1 MIAGIDVSQPVRV
14 LVRDAASGRWL
25 QFSHPREIVT
35 AFTLADVA
43 PGLDRVEN
51 AVARSGLCAA
61 GFISYEAAP
70 AFEPALTVRDSGGF
84 PLLWFGLYDGVQ
96 QVDLP
101 APAQEPPLSRP
112 SATLSP
118 HRGERAGRGARTGK
132 FMVGEH
138 GVSAKGTAPGPDPG
152 KTDWQA
158 SVGFPEFEGNLQRIK
173 DLIRNGD
180 TYQVNYTCR
189 LSTSLAAEPWNYF
202 LQLVA
207 AQEAPYGAF
216 VDTGEW
222 VIGCASP
229 ELFFRLDGDHIACRP
244 MKGTAARG
252 LTQAQDRA
260 QAETLRASEKEQAE
274 NVMIVDMVRH
284 DLGRVAAIGSVDVP
298 RLFTVE
304 KYPTVWQMTSTIEA
318 RTPATLSHI
327 FRALF
332 PPASITGAPKVR
344 TMEIIA
350 QLETSARRIYTGTIG
365 FIAPGRRAQ
374 FNVAIRT
381 LLWNRQTRH
390 AEYGVGGGITWG
402 SQPEAEWQECRD
414 KARILTMRVPAFSL
428 LETMLWTP
436 EDGYAL
442 LDRHLERLTQSALY
456 FGFAVDLPAVRLE
469 LERLARTFHIRVA
482 ADVSRRHLGGGQ
494 NAPTDV
500 GGYTRSANR
509 AEREISGLAAH
520 LARTRQKIRLLVTK
534 AGRIT
539 LEAEALPA
547 ADPAPQR
554 VAVAP
559 IPADSSNPFL
569 YHKTTNRGLYEAA
582 RAACP
587 GYDDAVLLNEKGEVT
602 ESTIANV
609 AVEIEGKL
617 CTPPVQCGLLPGT
630 QRADLLER
638 GTLIERCI
646 TVEQMRRSPRVF
658 LLNSVR
664 GMYRVQVVEAP
675 ENNTTRS

>member
-1 MIAGIDVSQPVRV
+1 MIASIDATDPVRV

-25 QFSHPREIVT
+25 QFSRPREIVT
-35 AFTLADVA
+35 AFVVADVA
-43 PGLDRVEN
+43 PALERVEA
-51 AVARSGLCAA
+51 AVAQRGLYAA

-70 AFEPALTVRDSGGF
+70 AFDPALTVKGGGGF
-84 PLLWFGLYDGVQ
+84 PLLWFGLYDTAE

-101 APAQEPPLSRP
+101 ALA
-112 SATLSP
+112 A
-118 HRGERAGRGARTGK
+118 
-132 FMVGEH
+132 
-138 GVSAKGTAPGPDPG
+138 GPDSG
-152 KTDWQA
+152 KADWQA
-158 SVGFPEFEGNLQRIK
+158 SVGFAEFEGILERIK
-173 DLIRNGD
+173 ALIRSGD
-180 TYQVNYTCR
+180 TYQVNYTYR
-189 LSTSLAAEPWNYF
+189 LSASLAAEPWDLF

-229 ELFFRLDGDHIACRP
+229 ELFFRLDGDQIACRP

-252 LTQAQDRA
+252 LTQTQDQS

-284 DLGRVAAIGSVDVP
+284 DLGRVAEVGSVWVP
-298 RLFTVE
+298 RLFEVE
-304 KYPTVWQMTSTIEA
+304 KYPTVWQMTSCVRA
-318 RTPATLSHI
+318 RTSASLSNI

-350 QLETSARRIYTGTIG
+350 QLEASPRRVYTGTIG

-402 SQPEAEWQECRD
+402 SQPEAEWQECRA
-414 KARILTMRVPAFSL
+414 KARILDTRMPAFSL
-428 LETMLWTP
+428 LETILWTP
-436 EDGYAL
+436 GDGYAL
-442 LDRHLERLTQSALY
+442 LDWHLGRLAQSALY
-456 FGFAVDLPAVRLE
+456 FGFDVDLVVVCLE
-469 LERLARTFHIRVA
+469 LQRLAAR
-482 ADVSRRHLGGGQ
+482 LG
-494 NAPTDV
+494 
-500 GGYTRSANR
+500 
-509 AEREISGLAAH
+509 
-520 LARTRQKIRLLVTK
+520 RTRQKVRLLVSK
-534 AGRIT
+534 EGRIT
-539 LEAEALPA
+539 LETEALPEA
-547 ADPAPQR
+547 ELSPQR
-554 VAVAP
+554 VALAP
-559 IPADSSNPFL
+559 ALADSSDPFR

-582 RAACP
+582 RASCP
-587 GYDDAVLLNEKGEVT
+587 GYDDVLLLNERGEVT

-617 CTPPVQCGLLPGT
+617 CTPPVECGLLPGT
-630 QRADLLER
+630 LRADLLER

-646 TVEQMRRSPRVF
+646 TVEEALRSPRVF

-664 GMYRVQVVEAP
+664 GMYRVQVVK
-675 ENNTTRS
+675 TTGSKTSRDQSRVSASSSS

>member
-1 MIAGIDVSQPVRV
+1 MIAGIDVSDPLRV

-43 PGLDRVEN
+43 PGLARVEQ
-51 AVARSGLCAA
+51 AVIQGGLYAA
-61 GFISYEAAP
+61 GFVSYETAP
-70 AFEPALTVRDSGGF
+70 AFDQALTVKGGGGF
-84 PLLWFGLYDGVQ
+84 PLLWFGLYDGVEE
-96 QVDLP
+96 VDLP
-101 APAQEPPLSRP
+101 TQPCRTTEVRP
-112 SATLSP
+112 SSGAASSAPPSALERPEPTLLMGVAAP
-118 HRGERAGRGARTGK
+118 EDGRTLAP
-132 FMVGEH
+132 
-138 GVSAKGTAPGPDPG
+138 APGPKPG
-152 KTDWQA
+152 QAEWQA
-158 SVGFPEFEGNLQRIK
+158 SVGFAEFEGNVKRIK
-173 DLIRNGD
+173 DLIRRGD
-180 TYQVNYTCR
+180 TYQVNYTYR
-189 LSTSLAAEPWNYF
+189 LSTSLAVEPWNYF

-207 AQEAPYGAF
+207 AQEAPYGAY

-222 VIGCASP
+222 IIGCASP
-229 ELFFRLDGDHIACRP
+229 ELFFRLDGDHIVCRP

-252 LTQAQDRA
+252 LTLAQDRA

-284 DLGRVAAIGSVDVP
+284 DLGRVAEIGSVTVP
-298 RLFTVE
+298 RLFEVE

-318 RTPATLSHI
+318 RTCATLGNI

-350 QLETSARRIYTGTIG
+350 ELEASPRRIYTGTIG
-365 FIAPGRRAQ
+365 FIAPGRQAQ

-381 LLWNRQTRH
+381 LLLNRQTRH

-414 KARILTMRVPAFSL
+414 KARILTTRVPAFSL
-428 LETMLWTP
+428 LETMLWTAE
-436 EDGYAL
+436 EDYGL
-442 LDRHLERLTQSALY
+442 LERHLERLAQSALY

-469 LERLARTFHIRVA
+469 LERLAAR
-482 ADVSRRHLGGGQ
+482 Q
-494 NAPTDV
+494 
-500 GGYTRSANR
+500 
-509 AEREISGLAAH
+509 
-520 LARTRQKIRLLVTK
+520 ARTRQKVRLLVTK
-534 AGRIT
+534 EGRIA

-547 ADPAPQR
+547 ADPAPQC
-554 VAVAP
+554 VVVAP
-559 IPADSSNPFL
+559 GRTDSSNSFL

-587 GYDDAVLLNEKGEVT
+587 GYDDVLLLNERGEVT
-602 ESTIANV
+602 ESTIANL
-609 AVEIEGKL
+609 AVEMEGKL
-617 CTPPVQCGLLPGT
+617 CTPPVECGLLPGT
-630 QRADLLER
+630 LRADLLER
-638 GTLIERCI
+638 GTLIERPI
-646 TVEQMRRSPRVF
+646 TVEEMLRSPRVF

-675 ENNTTRS
+675 EIETKLT

>member
-1 MIAGIDVSQPVRV
+1 V
-14 LVRDAASGRWL
+14 LGAAEL
-25 QFSHPREIVT
+25 
-35 AFTLADVA
+35 
-43 PGLDRVEN
+43 
-51 AVARSGLCAA
+51 
-61 GFISYEAAP
+61 AAP
-70 AFEPALTVRDSGGF
+70 E
-84 PLLWFGLYDGVQ
+84 DG
-96 QVDLP
+96 
-101 APAQEPPLSRP
+101 RTP
-112 SATLSP
+112 SP
-118 HRGERAGRGARTGK
+118 VPGA
-132 FMVGEH
+132 
-138 GVSAKGTAPGPDPG
+138 DPG
-152 KTDWQA
+152 KIDWQA

-173 DLIRNGD
+173 AWIRSGD
-180 TYQVNYTCR
+180 TYQVNYTYR
-189 LSTSLAAEPWNYF
+189 LSTLLAAEPWDFF
-202 LQLVA
+202 LHLVA
-207 AQEAPYGAF
+207 AQQAPYGAF
-216 VDTGEW
+216 VDTGGW

-229 ELFFRLDGDHIACRP
+229 ELFFRMDGDHIACRP

-284 DLGRVAAIGSVDVP
+284 DLGRVAEVGSVNVP

-318 RTPATLSHI
+318 RTSATLSHI

-350 QLETSARRIYTGTIG
+350 QLETSPRRIYTGTIG

-381 LLWNRQTRH
+381 LLLNQRTRH

-402 SQPEAEWQECRD
+402 SQPEAEWRECRA
-414 KARILTMRVPAFSL
+414 KARILDMRMPEFSL

-436 EDGYAL
+436 QDGYGL
-442 LDRHLERLTQSALY
+442 LDRHLERLAQSALY
-456 FGFAVDLPAVRLE
+456 FGFTVELPTVRLE
-469 LERLARTFHIRVA
+469 LERLAAR
-482 ADVSRRHLGGGQ
+482 
-494 NAPTDV
+494 
-500 GGYTRSANR
+500 
-509 AEREISGLAAH
+509 
-520 LARTRQKIRLLVTK
+520 LARTHQKVRLLVTK
-534 AGRIT
+534 EGRVT
-539 LEAEALPA
+539 LEAEAWPA

-554 VAVAP
+554 VTLAP
-559 IPADSSNPFL
+559 GRADSSNPFL
-569 YHKTTNRGLYEAA
+569 YHKTTNRDLYEAA

-587 GYDDAVLLNEKGEVT
+587 GYEDVLLLNERGEVT

-609 AVEIEGKL
+609 AVEIDRKL

-630 QRADLLER
+630 LRADLLER

-646 TVEQMRRSPRVF
+646 TVEEVRRSPRVF

-664 GMYRVQVVEAP
+664 GMYRVQVVKEP
-675 ENNTTRS
+675 KSKTNRSQSRLSSSPSF

>member
-1 MIAGIDVSQPVRV
+1 MIAGIDVSDPVRV

-43 PGLDRVEN
+43 PALDRVEN
-51 AVARSGLCAA
+51 AAAQSGLYAA

-70 AFEPALTVRDSGGF
+70 AFDSALAVKSNGEF
-84 PLLWFGLYDGVQ
+84 PLLWFGLYGGVE

-101 APAQEPPLSRP
+101 APA
-112 SATLSP
+112 
-118 HRGERAGRGARTGK
+118 
-132 FMVGEH
+132 
-138 GVSAKGTAPGPDPG
+138 PGPDPG
-152 KTDWQA
+152 KVDWQP
-158 SVGFPEFEGNLQRIK
+158 SVGFPEFEGNLKRIK
-173 DLIRNGD
+173 ALIRSGD
-180 TYQVNYTCR
+180 TYQVNYTYR
-189 LSTSLAAEPWNYF
+189 LSTTLAAEPWDAF
-202 LQLVA
+202 LHLVA

-216 VDTGEW
+216 VATGEW

-229 ELFFRLDGDHIACRP
+229 ELFFRLDGGRIACRP

-252 LTQAQDRA
+252 LTQAQDQA

-284 DLGRVAAIGSVDVP
+284 DLGRVAETGSMNVA
-298 RLFTVE
+298 RLFEVE

-318 RTPATLSHI
+318 RTSATVSNI

-344 TMEIIA
+344 TTEIIA
-350 QLETSARRIYTGTIG
+350 QLETSPRRIYTGTIG

-381 LLWNRQTRH
+381 LLLNRRTRH
-390 AEYGVGGGITWG
+390 AEYGVGSGITWG
-402 SQPEAEWQECRD
+402 SQPEAEWQECRA
-414 KARILTMRVPAFSL
+414 KARILDRRVPAFSL
-428 LETMLWTP
+428 LETLLWTS

-442 LDRHLERLTQSALY
+442 LDRHLERLAESALY
-456 FGFAVDLPAVRLE
+456 FGFAIELPAVRLE
-469 LERLARTFHIRVA
+469 LDRLARTFRTRVA
-482 ADVSRRHLGGGQ
+482 NDVSRRHLGGGQ

-500 GGYTRSANR
+500 VGYTLSANR
-509 AEREISGLAAH
+509 AECEISGLATH
-520 LARTRQKIRLLVTK
+520 LAGTRQKIRLWVTK
-534 AGRIT
+534 EGRIT
-539 LEAEALPA
+539 LEAEPLPA

-559 IPADSSNPFL
+559 GRAVSSDPFL
-569 YHKTTNRGLYEAA
+569 YHKTTNRGVYEAA

-587 GYDDAVLLNEKGEVT
+587 GYDDVLLLNERGEVT

-617 CTPPVQCGLLPGT
+617 CTPPVHCGLLPGT
-630 QRADLLER
+630 LRADLLER
-638 GTLIERCI
+638 STLIEQCI
-646 TVEQMRRSPRVF
+646 TIEQVLGSPRVF

-664 GMYRVQVVEAP
+664 GMCRVQVVAVP
-675 ENNTTRS
+675 ENKPNRC

>member
-1 MIAGIDVSQPVRV
+1 MIAGTDVPDPVRV

-35 AFTLADVA
+35 AFTLADVMA
-43 PGLDRVEN
+43 GLERVEK
-51 AVARSGLCAA
+51 AVGQGGLYAA

-84 PLLWFGLYDGVQ
+84 PLLWFGLYEGAEE
-96 QVDLP
+96 VDLP
-101 APAQEPPLSRP
+101 APTP
-112 SATLSP
+112 
-118 HRGERAGRGARTGK
+118 GADSEK
-132 FMVGEH
+132 N
-138 GVSAKGTAPGPDPG
+138 
-152 KTDWQA
+152 DWQA
-158 SVGFPEFEGNLQRIK
+158 SVGFGEFEANLKRIK
-173 DLIRNGD
+173 DLIRSGD
-180 TYQVNYTCR
+180 TYQVNYTYR
-189 LSTSLAAEPWNYF
+189 LSTTLAAQPWEFF

-229 ELFFRLDGDHIACRP
+229 ELFFRLDGDRIACRP
-244 MKGTAARG
+244 MKGTTGRG

-260 QAETLRASEKEQAE
+260 QADTLRASEKEQAE

-284 DLGRVAAIGSVDVP
+284 DLGRVAEVGSVTVP
-298 RLFTVE
+298 HMFAVE
-304 KYPTVWQMTSTIEA
+304 KYPTIWQMTSTIEA
-318 RTPATLSHI
+318 RTSATLSNI

-344 TMEIIA
+344 TMQVIA
-350 QLETSARRIYTGTIG
+350 QLETSPRRIYTGTIG

-381 LLWNRQTRH
+381 LLLNITTRQ
-390 AEYGVGGGITWG
+390 AEYGVGSGITWG
-402 SQPEAEWQECRD
+402 SQPEAEWQECRA
-414 KARILTMRVPAFSL
+414 KARILDTRIPEFSL

-436 EDGYAL
+436 EDGYFL
-442 LDRHLERLTQSALY
+442 LERHLERLAQSALY
-456 FGFAVDLPAVRLE
+456 FGFVVDLAAVRVE
-469 LERLARTFHIRVA
+469 LERLAARLT
-482 ADVSRRHLGGGQ
+482 
-494 NAPTDV
+494 
-500 GGYTRSANR
+500 
-509 AEREISGLAAH
+509 
-520 LARTRQKIRLLVTK
+520 RTRQRVRLLV
-534 AGRIT
+534 AREGRTT
-539 LEAEALPA
+539 LEAEVLPA

-559 IPADSSNPFL
+559 GPADSSNPFL

-587 GYDDAVLLNEKGEVT
+587 GYDDVLLLNESGEVT
-602 ESTIANV
+602 ESTIANI

-630 QRADLLER
+630 LRADLLER

-646 TVEQMRRSPRVF
+646 TLEQMRRSPGVF

-664 GMYRVQVVEAP
+664 GMYRVQIIEAP
-675 ENNTTRS
+675 GLASTPSS

>member
-1 MIAGIDVSQPVRV
+1 MIVGIDAPAPGRV
-14 LVRDAASGRWL
+14 LVRDAATGRWL

-35 AFTLADVA
+35 AFTVADIV
-43 PGLDRVEN
+43 PGLERVEN
-51 AVARSGLCAA
+51 AVARGGLYAA

-70 AFEPALTVRDSGGF
+70 AFDPALTVKDSGGF
-84 PLLWFGLYDGVQ
+84 PLLWFGLYDSAE
-96 QVDLP
+96 QVDPP
-101 APAQEPPLSRP
+101 APAP
-112 SATLSP
+112 
-118 HRGERAGRGARTGK
+118 
-132 FMVGEH
+132 V
-138 GVSAKGTAPGPDPG
+138 PDPG
-152 KTDWQA
+152 KADWQP
-158 SVGFPEFEGNLQRIK
+158 SVGFAEFEAILKRIK
-173 DLIRNGD
+173 ALIRSGD
-180 TYQVNYTCR
+180 TYQVNYTYR
-189 LSTSLAAEPWNYF
+189 LSASLAAEPWDLF

-229 ELFFRLDGDHIACRP
+229 ELFFRLDGDHIICRP

-274 NVMIVDMVRH
+274 NVIIVDMVRH
-284 DLGRVAAIGSVDVP
+284 DLGRVAETGSVKVP
-298 RLFTVE
+298 RLFEVE
-304 KYPTVWQMTSTIEA
+304 KYPTLWQMTSTIEA
-318 RTPATLSHI
+318 RTSATLSNV

-344 TMEIIA
+344 TMQIIA
-350 QLETSARRIYTGTIG
+350 QLETSPRRVYTGTIG

-381 LLWNRQTRH
+381 LLWNRQTRQ
-390 AEYGVGGGITWG
+390 AEYGVGSGITWG
-402 SQPEAEWQECRD
+402 SQPEAEWQECRV
-414 KARILTMRVPAFSL
+414 KTRILDARVPAFSL
-428 LETMLWTP
+428 LESMLWTP

-442 LDRHLERLTQSALY
+442 LDRHLERLAQSAVY

-469 LERLARTFHIRVA
+469 LERLVAR
-482 ADVSRRHLGGGQ
+482 
-494 NAPTDV
+494 
-500 GGYTRSANR
+500 
-509 AEREISGLAAH
+509 
-520 LARTRQKIRLLVTK
+520 LARTHQKVRLLVSK
-534 AGRIT
+534 EGRIT

-559 IPADSSNPFL
+559 GPADSSDPFR

-587 GYDDAVLLNEKGEVT
+587 GYDDVLLLNERGEVT

-617 CTPPVQCGLLPGT
+617 CTPPVECGLLPGT
-630 QRADLLER
+630 LRADLLER

-646 TVEQMRRSPRVF
+646 TVEAVLRSPSVF

-664 GMYRVQVVEAP
+664 GMYQVQVVGAP
-675 ENNTTRS
+675 ENETSRA